1 MGRMLRDASIRT
13 KVLTLVIIVAGVAL
27 VLASAALLTTDYY
40 QYRTDIR
47 QNLATQA
54 RMVLENSTAAMSF
67 LDPVAAQETLA
78 TLSPNEHIRIGC
90 LYNASGSL
98 FARFTPDR
106 SSEAQCPVNPP
117 AEEYRY
123 QSNRVHVVARTSV
136 AGRPAGSVYLESD
149 LDAVTDRARVQVL
162 TATGILGIAMV
173 VALLLTSTL
182 RRIISEPI
190 DALGETAR
198 LVTTRQDYSLRAR
211 KTTGDELGLLVDAFN
226 AMLSQ
231 IERAE
236 QERTLLLA
244 REREANRLKDDF
256 LMTLSHELRTPLNAI
271 QGWTR
276 MLITHVI
283 PPEGVDRA
291 LEKIERNAQAQSRL
305 VEDLLE
311 VSRFTTGKFR
321 LGRLPIDLVTI
332 INQAIETSRPD
343 AESRGITIER
353 QFDVPSAPLTGDPD
367 RLQQVVWNLLSNAV
381 KFSALNSQVLV
392 GLRANGNDYELRVA
406 DHGVGIGPAFLPY
419 VFEPFRQADATTTRA
434 HGGLGLGLAIVR
446 RIVDLH
452 GGRIE
457 AASGGVGQGAT
468 FTVRLPVAGD
478 ASGPAASSGG
488 LDRQPDPHDLA
499 GVRIVVVD
507 DDRDTREI
515 LSTILTAAGAQAY
528 EASSVA
534 EALRLSRDVMP
545 EVVVSDIAM
554 PDQDGY
560 TLLRALRTEFGRS
573 VPRIAIA
580 LTAQATEADR
590 ERALAGGFDRHV
602 AKPFDPLRLVELL
615 RDVLAG
621 GY

>member
-27 VLASAALLTTDYY
+27 VLASAALLTSDYY

-67 LDPVAAQETLA
+67 QDPEAAQETLA

-90 LYNASGSL
+90 LYNAGGRL

-106 SSEAQCPVNPP
+106 SSEAQCPANPP
-117 AEEYRY
+117 VEEYRY

-149 LDAVTDRARVQVL
+149 LQAVSDRARVQVL
-162 TATGILGIAMV
+162 TATGILGLAMV
-173 VALLLTSTL
+173 VALLLTSAL
-182 RRIISEPI
+182 RRVISEPI

-226 AMLSQ
+226 TMLSQ

-236 QERTLLLA
+236 QERTLLLG

-283 PPEGVDRA
+283 PAEGVDRA

-353 QFDVPSAPLTGDPD
+353 QFDLPSAPLTGDPD

-381 KFSALNSQVLV
+381 KFSAPHSQVVV
-392 GLRANGNDYELRVA
+392 GLRAAGSDYELRVV
-406 DHGVGIGPAFLPY
+406 DHGIGIGPAFLPY

-457 AASGGVGQGAT
+457 AASAGVGQGAT
-468 FTVRLPVAGD
+468 FTVRLPVAGG
-478 ASGPAASSGG
+478 ASATVASSRG

-528 EASSVA
+528 EASTVA

-545 EVVVSDIAM
+545 EVVISDIAM

>member
-1 MGRMLRDASIRT
+1 MLRDASIRT

-67 LDPVAAQETLA
+67 QDPEAAQETLA

-90 LYNASGSL
+90 LYNAGGRL

-106 SSEAQCPVNPP
+106 SSEAQCPANPP
-117 AEEYRY
+117 VEEYRY

-149 LDAVTDRARVQVL
+149 LQAVSDRARVQVL
-162 TATGILGIAMV
+162 TATGILGLAMV
-173 VALLLTSTL
+173 VALLLTSAL
-182 RRIISEPI
+182 RRVISEPI

-283 PPEGVDRA
+283 PAEGVDRA

-353 QFDVPSAPLTGDPD
+353 QFDLPSAPLTGDPD

-381 KFSALNSQVLV
+381 KFSAPHSQVVV
-392 GLRANGNDYELRVA
+392 GLRAAGSDYELRVV
-406 DHGVGIGPAFLPY
+406 DHGIGIGPAFLPY

-468 FTVRLPVAGD
+468 FTVRLPVAGG
-478 ASGPAASSGG
+478 AAATVASSRG

-528 EASSVA
+528 EASTVA

-580 LTAQATEADR
+580 LTAQATDADR

>member
-1 MGRMLRDASIRT
+1 
-13 KVLTLVIIVAGVAL
+13 
-27 VLASAALLTTDYY
+27 
-40 QYRTDIR
+40 
-47 QNLATQA
+47 
-54 RMVLENSTAAMSF
+54 
-67 LDPVAAQETLA
+67 
-78 TLSPNEHIRIGC
+78 
-90 LYNASGSL
+90 
-98 FARFTPDR
+98 
-106 SSEAQCPVNPP
+106 
-117 AEEYRY
+117 
-123 QSNRVHVVARTSV
+123 
-136 AGRPAGSVYLESD
+136 
-149 LDAVTDRARVQVL
+149 
-162 TATGILGIAMV
+162 
-173 VALLLTSTL
+173 
-182 RRIISEPI
+182 
-190 DALGETAR
+190 
-198 LVTTRQDYSLRAR
+198 
-211 KTTGDELGLLVDAFN
+211 
-226 AMLSQ
+226 
-231 IERAE
+231 
-236 QERTLLLA
+236 
-244 REREANRLKDDF
+244 
-256 LMTLSHELRTPLNAI
+256 
-271 QGWTR
+271 
-276 MLITHVI
+276 
-283 PPEGVDRA
+283 
-291 LEKIERNAQAQSRL
+291 
-305 VEDLLE
+305 
-311 VSRFTTGKFR
+311 
-321 LGRLPIDLVTI
+321 
-332 INQAIETSRPD
+332 
-343 AESRGITIER
+343 
-353 QFDVPSAPLTGDPD
+353 
-367 RLQQVVWNLLSNAV
+367 VWNLLSNAV

-615 RDVLAG
+615 RDALAG

>member
-67 LDPVAAQETLA
+67 QDPEAAQETLA

-90 LYNASGSL
+90 LYNAGGRL

-106 SSEAQCPVNPP
+106 SSEAQCPANPP
-117 AEEYRY
+117 VEEYRY

-149 LDAVTDRARVQVL
+149 LQAVSDRARVQVL
-162 TATGILGIAMV
+162 TATGILGLAMV
-173 VALLLTSTL
+173 VALLLTSAL
-182 RRIISEPI
+182 RRVISEPI

-283 PPEGVDRA
+283 PAEGVDRA

-353 QFDVPSAPLTGDPD
+353 QFDLPSAPLTGDPD

-381 KFSALNSQVLV
+381 KFSAPHSQVVV
-392 GLRANGNDYELRVA
+392 GLRAAGSDYELRVV
-406 DHGVGIGPAFLPY
+406 DHGIGIGPAFLPY

-468 FTVRLPVAGD
+468 FTVRLPVAGG
-478 ASGPAASSGG
+478 AAATVASSRG

-528 EASSVA
+528 EASTVA

-580 LTAQATEADR
+580 LTAQATDADR

>member
-1 MGRMLRDASIRT
+1 VGRLLRDASIRT

-27 VLASAALLTTDYY
+27 VLASAALLTSDYY

-47 QNLATQA
+47 QNLAMQA

-78 TLSPNEHIRIGC
+78 TLSPNPHIHVGC
-90 LYNASGSL
+90 LYNAGGSL
-98 FARFTPDR
+98 FARFTPDG
-106 SSEAQCPVNPP
+106 SSEAQCPVSPP

-149 LDAVTDRARVQVL
+149 LEAVTDRARVQVL

-182 RRIISEPI
+182 RRVISEPI

-283 PPEGVDRA
+283 PTEGVGRA

-353 QFDVPSAPLTGDPD
+353 QFDLASAPLTGDPD

-381 KFSALNSQVLV
+381 KFSRCSSACARTETTTNCASPTTASASARRSCRTCSSPSARPMPRPRGRTAAWVSV
-392 GLRANGNDYELRVA
+392 SRSCGASSICTADASKPRAKASGRAPRSPSGYRLRA
-406 DHGVGIGPAFLPY
+406 
-419 VFEPFRQADATTTRA
+419 TR
-434 HGGLGLGLAIVR
+434 R
-446 RIVDLH
+446 RPRHRAEDSI
-452 GGRIE
+452 
-457 AASGGVGQGAT
+457 
-468 FTVRLPVAGD
+468 
-478 ASGPAASSGG
+478 
-488 LDRQPDPHDLA
+488 
-499 GVRIVVVD
+499 
-507 DDRDTREI
+507 DTRI
-515 LSTILTAAGAQAY
+515 RMISQA
-528 EASSVA
+528 
-534 EALRLSRDVMP
+534 
-545 EVVVSDIAM
+545 
-554 PDQDGY
+554 
-560 TLLRALRTEFGRS
+560 
-573 VPRIAIA
+573 
-580 LTAQATEADR
+580 
-590 ERALAGGFDRHV
+590 
-602 AKPFDPLRLVELL
+602 
-615 RDVLAG
+615 
-621 GY
+621 

>member
-27 VLASAALLTTDYY
+27 VLASAALLTSDYY

-67 LDPVAAQETLA
+67 QDPEAAQETLA

-90 LYNASGSL
+90 LYNAGGRL

-106 SSEAQCPVNPP
+106 SSEAQCPANPP
-117 AEEYRY
+117 VEEYRY

-149 LDAVTDRARVQVL
+149 LQAVSDRARVQVL
-162 TATGILGIAMV
+162 TATGILGLAMV
-173 VALLLTSTL
+173 VALLLTSAL
-182 RRIISEPI
+182 RRVISEPI

-226 AMLSQ
+226 TMLSQ

-283 PPEGVDRA
+283 PAEGVDRA

-321 LGRLPIDLVTI
+321 LGRVPIDLVTI

-353 QFDVPSAPLTGDPD
+353 QFDLPSAPLTGDPD

-381 KFSALNSQVLV
+381 KFSAPHSQVVV
-392 GLRANGNDYELRVA
+392 GLRAAGSDYELRVV
-406 DHGVGIGPAFLPY
+406 DHGIGIGPAFLPY

-457 AASGGVGQGAT
+457 AASAGVGQGAT
-468 FTVRLPVAGD
+468 FTVRLPVAGG
-478 ASGPAASSGG
+478 ASATVASSRG

-528 EASSVA
+528 EASTVA

-560 TLLRALRTEFGRS
+560 TLLRALRTEFGPS

-580 LTAQATEADR
+580 LTAQATDADR

>member
-67 LDPVAAQETLA
+67 QDPEAAQETLA

-90 LYNASGSL
+90 LYNAGGRL

-106 SSEAQCPVNPP
+106 SSEAQCPANPP
-117 AEEYRY
+117 VEEYRY

-149 LDAVTDRARVQVL
+149 LQAVSDRARVQVL
-162 TATGILGIAMV
+162 TATGILGLAMV
-173 VALLLTSTL
+173 VALLLTSAL
-182 RRIISEPI
+182 RRVISEPI

-283 PPEGVDRA
+283 PAEGVDRA

-392 GLRANGNDYELRVA
+392 GLRANGNDYELRVV

-615 RDVLAG
+615 RDALAG

>member
-1 MGRMLRDASIRT
+1 M
-13 KVLTLVIIVAGVAL
+13 
-27 VLASAALLTTDYY
+27 
-40 QYRTDIR
+40 
-47 QNLATQA
+47 
-54 RMVLENSTAAMSF
+54 
-67 LDPVAAQETLA
+67 
-78 TLSPNEHIRIGC
+78 
-90 LYNASGSL
+90 
-98 FARFTPDR
+98 
-106 SSEAQCPVNPP
+106 NPP
-117 AEEYRY
+117 AEEYRFE
-123 QSNRVHVVARTSV
+123 SNRVHVVARTSI
-136 AGRPAGSVYLESD
+136 AGRPAGSVYLASD
-149 LDAVTDRARVQVL
+149 LEAVSDRARVQAL
-162 TATGILGIAMV
+162 TATGILGLAMV

-182 RRIISEPI
+182 RRVISEPI
-190 DALGETAR
+190 DALSETAR

-226 AMLSQ
+226 GMLSQ

-283 PPEGVDRA
+283 PAEGVDRA

-321 LGRLPIDLVTI
+321 LGRLPVDLVTI
-332 INQAIETSRPD
+332 INQAIETIRPD
-343 AESRGITIER
+343 AESRGVTIER
-353 QFDVPSAPLTGDPD
+353 QFDLPSAPLTGDPD

-381 KFSALNSQVLV
+381 KFSASRSQVV
-392 GLRANGNDYELRVA
+392 ISLRATGDDYELRVA
-406 DHGVGIGPAFLPY
+406 DHGVGIGQEFLPY

-468 FTVRLPVAGD
+468 FTVRLPVAGEPSTTEPPGRD
-478 ASGPAASSGG
+478 
-488 LDRQPDPHDLA
+488 LDHHLGPHDLA
-499 GVRIVVVD
+499 GVKIVVVD

-515 LSTILTAAGAQAY
+515 LSTILTAAGAQVHA
-528 EASSVA
+528 ASSA
-534 EALRLSRDVMP
+534 SEALRLSRDVMP

-560 TLLRALRTEFGRS
+560 SLLHDLRAEFGRS

-580 LTAQATEADR
+580 LTAQATETDR
-590 ERALAGGFDRHV
+590 DRALAGGFDRHV
-602 AKPFDPLRLVELL
+602 AKPFDPTLLAELL
-615 RDVLAG
+615 REVLAG
-621 GY
+621 SAD

>member
-67 LDPVAAQETLA
+67 QDPEAAQETLA

-90 LYNASGSL
+90 LYNAGGRL

-106 SSEAQCPVNPP
+106 SSEAQCPANPP
-117 AEEYRY
+117 VEEYRY

-149 LDAVTDRARVQVL
+149 LQAVSDRARVQVL
-162 TATGILGIAMV
+162 TATGILGLAMV
-173 VALLLTSTL
+173 VALLLTSAL
-182 RRIISEPI
+182 RRVISEPI

-283 PPEGVDRA
+283 PAEGVDRA

-353 QFDVPSAPLTGDPD
+353 QFDLPSAPLTGDPD

-381 KFSALNSQVLV
+381 KFSAPHSQVVV
-392 GLRANGNDYELRVA
+392 GLRAAGSDYELRVV
-406 DHGVGIGPAFLPY
+406 DHGIGIGPAFLPY

-468 FTVRLPVAGD
+468 FTVRLPVAGG
-478 ASGPAASSGG
+478 AAATVASSRG

-528 EASSVA
+528 EASTVA